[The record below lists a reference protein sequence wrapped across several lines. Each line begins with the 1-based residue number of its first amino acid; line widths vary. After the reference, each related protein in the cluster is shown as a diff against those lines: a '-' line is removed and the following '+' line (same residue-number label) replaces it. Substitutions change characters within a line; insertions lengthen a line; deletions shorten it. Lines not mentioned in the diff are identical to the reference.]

1 MNTESSFLNRN
12 SSPDHHFNFG
22 SQSPSR
28 SRWSSASSSGGS
40 LGSPGQHQFSSGAAA
55 VASEASHLSGG
66 WSAAAY
72 SPPPPREQEQLQQ
85 EIQQLQQQQLQQ
97 EIRQQQQQKQ
107 SPSLD
112 TTNRWFIHNILALVK
127 LRQANLPS
135 HAM

>member
-55 VASEASHLSGG
+55 VAYEASHLSGG

-85 EIQQLQQQQLQQ
+85 KIQQLQQEQLHHQQ
-97 EIRQQQQQKQ
+97 QQQQQK
-107 SPSLD
+107 PPGLD

-127 LRQANLPS
+127 LRQTECCL
-135 HAM
+135 